1 MPQAKKAEKK
11 QESLSE
17 FVARMNMPKAK
28 ANGNKR
34 VSTQKKRRAR

>member
-11 QESLSE
+11 QESLEE
-17 FVARMNMPKAK
+17 FVARISKSDGK
-28 ANGNKR
+28 VNGIKR